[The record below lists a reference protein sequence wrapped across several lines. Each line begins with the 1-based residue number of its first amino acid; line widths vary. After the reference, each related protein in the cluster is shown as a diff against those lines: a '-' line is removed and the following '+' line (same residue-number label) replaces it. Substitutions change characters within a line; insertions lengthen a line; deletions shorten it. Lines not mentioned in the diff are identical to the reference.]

1 MGGVLRLRISAG
13 AAALVAVMG
22 IGLLVA
28 PPADAKERKVQSL
41 LRSLKVSPERP
52 AGYNRNL
59 FPHWDSVGRGCTVR
73 SIVLIEEARKGPSTG
88 RACPVGSGEWF
99 SQFDGVTVT
108 DPARLD
114 IDHMVPLAEAW
125 RSGAR
130 NWSTPV
136 RRAFANDLGYS
147 GSLIAVTASSNRSK
161 GDQDPARWLPPRV
174 SYRCT
179 YISEWIAVKWR
190 WKLRVDSSELAA
202 LRVQV
207 SACNNP
213 RITVPARAR

>member
-1 MGGVLRLRISAG
+1 MGRRTTAIATTIAVALGVLVGGALAAP
-13 AAALVAVMG
+13 AAA
-22 IGLLVA
+22 
-28 PPADAKERKVQSL
+28 AKERKVQSL
-41 LRSLKVSPERP
+41 LNSLKVSPERP

-59 FPHWDSVGRGCTVR
+59 FPHWDSVGHGCTVR
-73 SIVLIEEARKGPSTG
+73 SIVLIEEARRGPSTG

-108 DPARLD
+108 DPGRLD

-130 NWSTPV
+130 NWTTPV

-190 WKLRVDSSELAA
+190 WRLRVDASEQAA

-207 SACNNP
+207 SACGNP
-213 RITVPARAR
+213 RITVPTRAR